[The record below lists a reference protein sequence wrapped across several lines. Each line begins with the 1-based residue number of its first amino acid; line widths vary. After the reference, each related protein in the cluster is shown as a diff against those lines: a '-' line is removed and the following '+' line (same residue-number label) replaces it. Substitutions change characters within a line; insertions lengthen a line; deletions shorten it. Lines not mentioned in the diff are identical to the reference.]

1 MRPGEPVTTVAVA
14 TRARALPLSLTG
26 VLVLFVLWLPDFWTF
41 LFISALTTGLI
52 ALSVGIVYGR
62 ARMVSLCQFSF
73 AAVGA
78 WVVGW
83 LNVNHDLPFV
93 LMILVGG
100 LAAVPLGALIGLLSL
115 RLRGINLAVATLGF
129 AAATIVYLRQTPFP
143 GSFNGQFVERPTTFN
158 SENRYFLFS
167 ALVFAAVVALVGYL
181 DRRRVGRAWLA
192 VRHSERATA
201 AVGMSVARVKLA
213 AFSLGAFV
221 AAVGGGLLV
230 GQNGIVSLRSFEPFD
245 SLLIFAVAALTGA
258 RYVDGAIGA
267 GLLGALLPELFRRWG
282 IPLDV
287 APMLFGVGAIYVLS
301 QGAEGAH
308 GQLREQWR
316 ERRAARGSPA
326 DRDESSRV
334 PDGPEGVGEPGEV
347 SRSEVVA
354 TVGTNEGHRILTI
367 EGLTV
372 RYGAVTALDRVS
384 LEVPSGTVHGLI
396 GPNGAGKSTLIDTVT
411 GFVEP
416 VAGRVF
422 LEGTAIDRLPVYRRA
437 RAGVRRTFQQ
447 GRAIPDLTVGQYLQL
462 AGGRPEEFGA
472 ILAFLDCP
480 PAGSRISE
488 IDMARRRPVEV
499 AASLL
504 GHPRIVLLD
513 EPGAGLAEDES
524 AALAEHIAEIPA
536 RFGCSVLLVEHDMT
550 MVVGACDEITVL
562 DFGETIASGPVEQV
576 LEDPRVVEAY
586 LGMPIEGISS

>member
-1 MRPGEPVTTVAVA
+1 MKPVELASSLFSS
-14 TRARALPLSLTG
+14 TRDRAFPLSLVA
-26 VLVLFVLWLPDFWTF
+26 VLTLFVLWLPDFWTF

-83 LNVNHDLPFV
+83 LNVNYNLPFV
-93 LMILVGG
+93 VMILVGG

-143 GSFNGQFVERPTTFN
+143 GSFNGQFVERPAAFS
-158 SENRYFLFS
+158 SENRFFLLC
-167 ALVFAAVVALVGYL
+167 AVVFAAVVSLVGYL

-192 VRHSERATA
+192 VRYSERATA

-267 GLLGALLPELFRRWG
+267 GLLGAILPELFRRWG

-316 ERRAARGSPA
+316 ARRASRGLPTEGTGPA
-326 DRDESSRV
+326 RV
-334 PDGPEGVGEPGEV
+334 PEPAGSESGPAFPPSGRGG
-347 SRSEVVA
+347 R
-354 TVGTNEGHRILTI
+354 GTANRAGQPVLAIG
-367 EGLTV
+367 GLTV
-372 RYGAVTALDRVS
+372 RYGAVVALDRVDIDI
-384 LEVPSGTVHGLI
+384 LPGTVHGLI

-416 VAGRVF
+416 AAGRVL
-422 LEGTAIDRLPVYRRA
+422 LEGSAIDRLPVHKRA

-462 AGGRPEEFGA
+462 AGGRPEEFED
-472 ILAFLDCP
+472 LLVFMDCP
-480 PAGSRISE
+480 PVDRRISE

-504 GHPRIVLLD
+504 GRPRVVLLD

-524 AALAEHIAEIPA
+524 AALARRIADIPE
-536 RFGCSVLLVEHDMT
+536 RFGCAVLLVEHDMT
-550 MVVGACDEITVL
+550 MVVGACDGITVL
-562 DFGETIASGPVEQV
+562 DFGETIASGPVDKV

-586 LGMPIEGISS
+586 LGVPIEGVSS